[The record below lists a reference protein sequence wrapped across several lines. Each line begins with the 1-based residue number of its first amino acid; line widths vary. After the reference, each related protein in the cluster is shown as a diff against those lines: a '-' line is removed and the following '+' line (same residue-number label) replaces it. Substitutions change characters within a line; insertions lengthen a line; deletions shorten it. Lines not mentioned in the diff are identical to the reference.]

1 MSTPVL
7 PYVIITG
14 LLLCGLAQKLY
25 GLRRRRD
32 DPVRW
37 AVCFCLASLTM
48 ATAVQWFTGAID
60 ERTGVPHLADA
71 LSDVGAMCAAGA
83 GRVFLTHVYYP
94 ASSARVRARRSYVG
108 LAAAVVMVAVLF
120 VAVPPEPDTGRSGT
134 HVDAVYLYV
143 YIWYISIA
151 LLSVSRM
158 GLRYSRLADRSS
170 LRLGLRV
177 LVAGSAC
184 GFAFLAVKAVM
195 LVGEETGRP
204 LGWLDRSVDL
214 PLELG
219 TEALLLAGVTIPAW
233 GDRLGTL
240 VRWAGDCRSY
250 RRLHPL
256 WLALHETNPDLSL
269 MPHHRTGRRFWR
281 RDVGFLLYRQVIEI
295 RDGQLALRPYVHPAA
310 VEVARALGRRA
321 GLSEEEVRAA
331 VEAATIAAGIAAK
344 AGGRGTTGTPSP
356 PPAPPLGPDLDAE
369 ITWLTKV
376 SRAFAG
382 SPVVPATVASLAA
395 SERAA
400 RHEGNEPMPH
410 PHGGPREERPR

>member
-1 MSTPVL
+1 ML
-7 PYVIITG
+7 PYVIVTG
-14 LLLCGLAQKLY
+14 LLLFGLAQKLY

-48 ATAVQWFTGAID
+48 ATAVQWFTDAID
-60 ERTGVPHLADA
+60 ESSGVPHLADA

-94 ASSARVRARRSYVG
+94 ASSARVRARRSYMG
-108 LAAAVVMVAVLF
+108 LAAAVVMVVVLF
-120 VAVPPEPDTGRSGT
+120 VAVPPEPDTGRSGS

-143 YIWYISIA
+143 YVWYIAIA
-151 LLSVSRM
+151 LLSVSRL

-170 LRLGLRV
+170 LRLGLRII
-177 LVAGSAC
+177 VAGSAC
-184 GFAFLAVKAVM
+184 GLAFLAVKAVM

-204 LGWLDRSVDL
+204 LGWLDQSVDL

-219 TEALLLAGVTIPAW
+219 TEALLLVGVTIPAW

-250 RRLHPL
+250 RLLRPL
-256 WLALHETNPDLSL
+256 WLALHESNPDFSL
-269 MPHHRTGRRFWR
+269 VPHQRTGRRFWR

-295 RDGQLALRPYVHPAA
+295 RDGQLALRPYVHPGAT
-310 VEVARALGRRA
+310 EVARTLGRRA
-321 GLSEEEVRAA
+321 GLPEEEIRAT

-344 AGGRGTTGTPSP
+344 AQGRGTTDTPLP
-356 PPAPPLGPDLDAE
+356 PPAPPLGHDLDAE

-376 SRAFAG
+376 SRAFAR

-395 SERAA
+395 SE
-400 RHEGNEPMPH
+400 
-410 PHGGPREERPR
+410 

>member
-7 PYVIITG
+7 PYLVITG
-14 LLLCGLAQKLY
+14 LLLFGLAQKLY

-37 AVCFCLASLTM
+37 AVCFCLASLAM
-48 ATAVQWFTGAID
+48 ATAFQWFTDAID
-60 ERTGVPHLADA
+60 EGSGVPHLADA

-83 GRVFLTHVYYP
+83 GRVFLIHVYYP
-94 ASSARVRARRSYVG
+94 VSSARVRARRSYAG

-120 VAVPPEPDTGRSGT
+120 VAVPPEPDTGHAGA

-143 YIWYISIA
+143 YVWYIAIA
-151 LLSVSRM
+151 LLSVSRL

-177 LVAGSAC
+177 IVAGSAC
-184 GFAFLAVKAVM
+184 GLAFLAVKAVM
-195 LVGEETGRP
+195 LIGEETGRP
-204 LGWLDRSVDL
+204 LGWLDQSVDL
-214 PLELG
+214 PLELS

-240 VRWAGDCRSY
+240 VRWVGDCRSY
-250 RRLHPL
+250 RLLHPL
-256 WLALHETNPDLSL
+256 WLALHETNPGLSL
-269 MPHHRTGRRFWR
+269 MPRTGGRYWR

-295 RDGQLALRPYVHPAA
+295 RDGQLALRPYVHPGAT
-310 VEVARALGRRA
+310 EVARDLGRRA
-321 GLSEEEVRAA
+321 GLPDEEIRAA

-344 AGGRGTTGTPSP
+344 AQGRGPTDMPSP

-382 SPVVPATVASLAA
+382 SPVVPATVASLT
-395 SERAA
+395 
-400 RHEGNEPMPH
+400 EPS
-410 PHGGPREERPR
+410 GDGTTL